1 MGREERIYELEERT
15 IEMPQ
20 SEQQKENTLKKKI
33 FLKSLK
39 DKWGYN
45 KRYKISEGKKM
56 SSKPAP

>member
-1 MGREERIYELEERT
+1 MGTEARIYELEERT

-20 SEQQKENTLKKKI
+20 SEQQRENTLKKK
-33 FLKSLK
+33 FTKSLK

-56 SSKPAP
+56 SSQPAT

>member
-33 FLKSLK
+33 FFKSLK